1 MATLDLSSKTVV
13 ELRKMAKEH
22 GVTLG
27 AGVNKE
33 SIIAKLTS
41 ALGPMEDAPEAAPAP
56 QEAP

>member
-41 ALGPMEDAPEAAPAP
+41 ALGPMEDTP
-56 QEAP
+56 